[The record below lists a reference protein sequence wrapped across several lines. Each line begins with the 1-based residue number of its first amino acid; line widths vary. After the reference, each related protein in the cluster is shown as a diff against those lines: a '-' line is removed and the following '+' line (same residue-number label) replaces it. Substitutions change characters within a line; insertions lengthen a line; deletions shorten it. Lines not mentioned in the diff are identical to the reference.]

1 MQFCS
6 YIYLSL
12 LQVVDFVNVI
22 YSRLSFICLLLI
34 NHSDLSLTA
43 VPLYLRQ
50 PRLAPA
56 MCGRKW
62 TLLMSIVNKKKAGV
76 YKPEKEVQCLLRNNT
91 EQVQEYSK
99 IHFSSF

>member
-1 MQFCS
+1 MKSLMQFCS

-34 NHSDLSLTA
+34 DHSDLSLTA

-50 PRLAPA
+50 PRLPPA
-56 MCGRKW
+56 MCWRK
-62 TLLMSIVNKKKAGV
+62 
-76 YKPEKEVQCLLRNNT
+76 
-91 EQVQEYSK
+91 
-99 IHFSSF
+99 

>member
-1 MQFCS
+1 MLPSIFKAKDDYVEAPILQFCS

-12 LQVVDFVNVI
+12 LQVIDFVNVI

-50 PRLAPA
+50 PWL
-56 MCGRKW
+56 
-62 TLLMSIVNKKKAGV
+62 
-76 YKPEKEVQCLLRNNT
+76 
-91 EQVQEYSK
+91 
-99 IHFSSF
+99 

>member
-50 PRLAPA
+50 PRLPPA

-62 TLLMSIVNKKKAGV
+62 TLRISIVNKKKRV

>member
-1 MQFCS
+1 M
-6 YIYLSL
+6 
-12 LQVVDFVNVI
+12 VDFVNVI

-62 TLLMSIVNKKKAGV
+62 TLRMSIVNKKARV